1 MANESPDLRNN
12 PGDIRSWPVLQVDY
26 PTDPARVAALLPPG
40 LEPGAEPI
48 VHVGFYN
55 APVPDEPE
63 YGVLLTVDA
72 NFQGRA
78 GEYTIGYAIDQEAA
92 IYRSKA
98 TWGQPKYPAVTE
110 YYRLG
115 DKVKASCC
123 HQNYTFVEFEGKVT
137 GAAPLPNSER
147 VRTEW
152 WIKVS
157 RSVTAAAGA
166 QGEYDFPPHV
176 VEVNTTSAP
185 VAREIVEGELILRDS
200 PWDPISDLL
209 PQKGDAVARLVTD
222 RITNREIKTAGP
234 LDGDAFWPFVDTIG
248 SSRWPGVLGGPPR
261 EVDYSAYLT

>member
-1 MANESPDLRNN
+1 MANEGPDLRNN

-26 PTDPARVAALLPPG
+26 PTDPAKVAALLPPG
-40 LEPGAEPI
+40 LDPGAQPI

-72 NFQGRA
+72 NFQGRP

-98 TWGQPKYPAVTE
+98 TWGQPKYPAETE

-115 DKVKASCC
+115 DKVKAACC
-123 HQNYTFVEFEGKVT
+123 HQNYTFVEFQGQVT
-137 GAAPLPNSER
+137 GPAPLPSDEC

-157 RSVTAAAGA
+157 RAVSGA
-166 QGEYDFPPHV
+166 EGEYDFPPHV
-176 VEVNTTSAP
+176 VEVNTTSTAI
-185 VAREIVEGELILRDS
+185 AREVVDGELILRDS
-200 PWDPISDLL
+200 PWDPITDLL
-209 PQKGDAVARLVTD
+209 PKCGDSVARLVTD
-222 RITNREIKTAGP
+222 RITNRVIKTAGP
-234 LDGDAFWPFVDTIG
+234 LDPAAFGPFIHTIG
-248 SSRWPGVLGGPPR
+248 SSRWPGVLGGPTR
-261 EVDYSAYLT
+261 EVDYSAYMT